1 MTLSPDSTV
10 GWGAAPVGGL
20 GDEVSHKLPHN
31 LKHFD
36 YVSNKFSSC
45 KTNTAYDLMDHS
57 SESFKT
63 FFVSFLSRCTKQRRQ
78 LPSLPQMQLHLVIY
92 YPDIR
97 IYPLI
102 LY

>member
-63 FFVSFLSRCTKQRRQ
+63 FLFLFSHAAQNRGDSCLLCLKC
-78 LPSLPQMQLHLVIY
+78 SYI
-92 YPDIR
+92 
-97 IYPLI
+97 
-102 LY
+102 